1 MANFYCKQVSALEK
15 IFLDDKP
22 EDKAEFNSFS
32 ALQGEKFSYQI
43 MYRDDTHNPMAAQVT
58 VESTLKEHIALHIVG
73 NVPAEVPR
81 DLTKIDDDY
90 ITTKADLFPD
100 VLYPLEDG
108 KILIDQRWHSLWIDV
123 NIPKYFE
130 SGTYPIAVT
139 IRCEET
145 TQTLTFNLKV
155 IGAVMPEQKTI
166 YTQWFHT
173 DCISNYFGVDVF
185 SDAYWKI
192 VENYLKAAVESGVNM
207 ILTPVF
213 TPPLDTAVGSE
224 RKTVQLVDVY
234 LDDGKYTFNFDKF
247 VRWVKLSQ
255 RCGIRYFE
263 ISHLFTQWGA
273 EFTPKIMAVVDGES
287 KRIFGWDVRATS
299 DEYRQFLDSFIPEL
313 TAKID
318 ELGIRENTY
327 FHVSDE
333 PNEEQLDSYLAAK
346 EVLRSVL
353 KGFKIMDALS
363 HYEFYEKG
371 IVELPV
377 PITSSVE
384 EFYQHNV
391 KGLWTYTCCI
401 PSTIYSN
408 RFITMPSGRNRVI
421 GMQMYKYDIVGF
433 LHWGMNFYNTQY
445 SLAQINPYQVTDAGG
460 AFPSGDAFTLYPYKD
475 GAIGSIHGRVFFD
488 ALQDMRTMTLLES
501 YIGKEKVVEL
511 IESFGI
517 MTFADYSHDYSKLL
531 ALKAEANALIEK
543 YVAQKIGENSLS

>member
-22 EDKAEFNSFS
+22 EDKAAFHSFS
-32 ALQGEKFSYQI
+32 ALCGEKFSYQI
-43 MYRDDTHNPMAAQVT
+43 MYCGEVHTPVAAQVT
-58 VESTLKEHIALHIVG
+58 VESPLKEYIALHVVG
-73 NVPAEVPR
+73 NVPSEAPCY
-81 DLTKIDDDY
+81 LGHIDDDY
-90 ITTKADLFPD
+90 ITTKAGLIPD

-108 KILIDQRWHSLWIDV
+108 KIFIAQRWHSLWIDV
-123 NIPKYFE
+123 NVPKDFAA
-130 SGTYPIAVT
+130 GKYPITVT
-139 IRCEET
+139 IQCEEAK
-145 TQTLTFNLKV
+145 QSLTFDLKV
-155 IGAVMPEQKTI
+155 IGAVMPEQKTM

-173 DCISNYFGVDVF
+173 DCISDYFGVDVF
-185 SDAYWKI
+185 SEEYWKI

-224 RKTVQLVDVY
+224 RKTVQLVDVF
-234 LDDGKYTFNFDKF
+234 LNDGKYTFNFDKF
-247 VRWVKLSQ
+247 VRWVKLAQS
-255 RCGIRYFE
+255 CGIRYFE

-273 EFTPKIMAVVDGES
+273 EFTPKIMAVVDGET

-299 DEYRQFLDSFIPEL
+299 DEYRQFLGSFIPEL

-333 PNEEQLDSYLAAK
+333 PSEKHLDNYLAAK

-363 HYEFYEKG
+363 HYEFYARG

-377 PITSSVE
+377 PVTSSVE
-384 EFYQHNV
+384 EFYQNKV
-391 KGLWTYTCCI
+391 KNLWTYTCCG
-401 PSTIYSN
+401 PATIYSN
-408 RFITMPSGRNRVI
+408 RFMAMPSGRNRVI

-433 LHWGMNFYNTQY
+433 LQWGMNFYNTQN

-475 GAIGSIHGRVFFD
+475 GAIQSIHGRVFFD

-511 IESFGI
+511 IESYGI
-517 MTFADYSHDYSKLL
+517 KTFADYTHDYSKLL

-543 YVAQKIGENSLS
+543 YAAKA